1 MKASSPLRGTDAAA
15 YLPHETDAVLIENV
29 RAIDAYTTCA
39 TATLQ
44 TQTPFSDAAS
54 ACPSWLVIEL
64 MAQAVAAGVGLREF
78 QPGVRPRLGLLLGV
92 RDFACSADNVA
103 AGTTLEFEVK
113 ESTRDERGMGVF
125 DCALDVSGAR
135 VARATLSVYL
145 PPDTD
150 EYLRS
155 IES

>member
-1 MKASSPLRGTDAAA
+1 MNANTPLIGTEASR
-15 YLPHETDAVLIENV
+15 YLPHDADAVLIENV

-44 TQTPFSDAAS
+44 MQTPFSDANG
-54 ACPSWLVIEL
+54 ACPNWLVIEM

-78 QPGVRPRLGLLLGV
+78 QPGIRPRLGLLLGV
-92 RDFACSADNVA
+92 RNFVCSAGNFT

-113 ESTRDERGMGVF
+113 ESTRDDRGMGVF
-125 DCALDVSGAR
+125 DCALDVAGAR

-145 PPDTD
+145 PTDMD

-155 IES
+155 IE